1 MTPSVE
7 GLYFVEKTKTSLP
20 PGTVPPSAFLSSF
33 YPLSDRAARFIDSK
47 AFYCTIPKGKFLL
60 REGQV
65 CPYMFLVHKGLFRG
79 FIMDGKSEITTWIT
93 AEDDLVSSIS
103 SFFNQIP
110 ALEYIQALED
120 AQMTGIYF
128 GDLETAYQKF
138 PEMNVAARLIFQ
150 KVYWQAEERAYIT
163 RLAKASSRYA
173 YFQETKPELVNRV
186 SLKYVA
192 SHLGMTLETLSRLR
206 AAISRPYTEKSEK

>member
-20 PGTVPPSAFLSSF
+20 QGSILPSVFLSTF
-33 YPLSDRAARFIDSK
+33 HPLSDKAARFIDSR
-47 AFYCTIPKGKFLL
+47 AFYCSIPKGKFLL
-60 REGQV
+60 RQGQV

-79 FIMDGKSEITTWIT
+79 FIMEAKSEITTWIT
-93 AEDDLVSSIS
+93 AENDLVSSIS
-103 SFFNQIP
+103 SFFSQIP
-110 ALEYIQALED
+110 SLEYIQALED
-120 AQMTGIYF
+120 SEMTGIYF
-128 GDLETAYQKF
+128 GDLEVAYQKF

-150 KVYWQAEERAYIT
+150 KVYRQAEERAYLT
-163 RLAKASSRYA
+163 RLTKASSRYA
-173 YFQETKPELVNRV
+173 YFQETKPDLVNRV

-206 AAISRPYTEKSEK
+206 GAISRPYTEKLEK

>member
-1 MTPSVE
+1 MTSSVE
-7 GLYFVEKTKTSLP
+7 GLYFVEKTRTALP
-20 PGTVPPSAFLSSF
+20 QGKILPSAFLGAF
-33 YPLSDRAARFIDSK
+33 HPLSDKAARFLDSR

-60 REGQV
+60 RQGQI

-103 SFFNQIP
+103 SFFNQLP
-110 ALEYIQALED
+110 SLENIQALED
-120 AQMTGIYF
+120 GEMTGICF
-128 GDLETAYQKF
+128 TDLETAYQKF
-138 PEMNVAARLIFQ
+138 PEINVAARLIFQ
-150 KVYWQAEERAYIT
+150 KVYRQAEERAYLT
-163 RLAKASSRYA
+163 RLSKASSRYA
-173 YFQETKPELVNRV
+173 YFKETKPGLVNRV

-206 AAISRPYTEKSEK
+206 GAISRPYTENIEK

>member
-7 GLYFVEKTKTSLP
+7 GLYFVEKTKSHLP
-20 PGTVPPSAFLSSF
+20 AGSILPSAFLSAF
-33 YPLSDRAARFIDSK
+33 HPLSDKAARFIDSK
-47 AFYCTIPKGKFLL
+47 AFFCTIPKGKFLL
-60 REGQV
+60 RQGQV

-79 FIMDGKSEITTWIT
+79 FIMEGKAEITTWIT
-93 AEDDLVSSIS
+93 AENDLVSSIS

-110 ALEYIQALED
+110 SLEFIQALED
-120 AQMTGIYF
+120 AEMTGIYF
-128 GDLETAYQKF
+128 GDLEMAYQKF
-138 PEMNVAARLIFQ
+138 PEVNVAARLIFQ
-150 KVYWQAEERAYIT
+150 KVYRQAEERAYLT
-163 RLAKASSRYA
+163 RLTKASSRYA

-206 AAISRPYTEKSEK
+206 GAISRPYTEKIEK